1 VNSIDCAVTRSQLE
15 FHTFLARHRD
25 ERKLLQFALAA
36 LCPVLFVLSSVVG
49 VSPGVCLLP
58 ACLWAM
64 VFGLDFLLFPGTGFF
79 TPSRRAVGSI
89 IAIAGLLGLL
99 DTLRVLAGL

>member
-1 VNSIDCAVTRSQLE
+1 
-15 FHTFLARHRD
+15 
-25 ERKLLQFALAA
+25 
-36 LCPVLFVLSSVVG
+36 
-49 VSPGVCLLP
+49 
-58 ACLWAM
+58 M